1 VEKFK
6 FHLLFSLVILIS
18 LSALIHG
25 RTPKSPQ
32 IPSTEDESSEI
43 QNSSGDI
50 KPETSINTSINT
62 TILVKDSSSEDV
74 SNTPFTEKESTI
86 SSSSEGKIFNTN
98 EFTEEPISTSIKTTE
113 EFSNTYDI
121 FTENTIPSTDSF
133 IEPSTYFK
141 TPSSIMNTTNFIDND
156 TNLSTIPLTT
166 IPSTIPDTIPN
177 VDTSLVLLGFSHFK
191 KYDFNISFLTHFV
204 YLKGK
209 IYSKNLKYPVQI
221 SYKRFLRLLEN
232 YEANC
237 TNIRESSGKIS
248 YLCNIQIETQN
259 IDNIKIIPNFN
270 FILDKPLVFISPLS
284 AIYMDNIEKVEGELD
299 ILLNSNLYILS
310 HSQIQ
315 DEKNESFTIT
325 GTINGPKPNF
335 QKIKVNLKTNVEY
348 QNKTSQAELNCNIID
363 IVNNKYT
370 LRCKGE
376 EKRTYILQHS
386 TSFIGDEI
394 LLINFDE
401 NEVNRITIDDTKGKG
416 LSAGGAIAII
426 IIIIFMGMYI

>member
-1 VEKFK
+1 
-6 FHLLFSLVILIS
+6 
-18 LSALIHG
+18 
-25 RTPKSPQ
+25 
-32 IPSTEDESSEI
+32 
-43 QNSSGDI
+43 
-50 KPETSINTSINT
+50 
-62 TILVKDSSSEDV
+62 
-74 SNTPFTEKESTI
+74 
-86 SSSSEGKIFNTN
+86 
-98 EFTEEPISTSIKTTE
+98 
-113 EFSNTYDI
+113 
-121 FTENTIPSTDSF
+121 
-133 IEPSTYFK
+133 
-141 TPSSIMNTTNFIDND
+141 MNTTNFIDND
-156 TNLSTIPLTT
+156 TNLATIPTT
-166 IPSTIPDTIPN
+166 ITTIPPSTIPDIIPN

-315 DEKNESFTIT
+315 DEKNESFIIS
-325 GTINGPKPNF
+325 GIINKPKPNF
-335 QKIKVNLKTNVEY
+335 KKIQLNLKTNVEY
-348 QNKTSQAELNCNIID
+348 QNKISQTELNCNIID
-363 IVNNKYT
+363 VVDDKYT

-376 EKRTYILQHS
+376 KKRTYILQHS

-401 NEVNRITIDDTKGKG
+401 NEVNRITINGTNVEG
-416 LSAGGAIAII
+416 LSAGGVIAII
-426 IIIIFMGMYI
+426 ILIIFFGMYI